1 MSLPDRIKDN
11 LLPLFLGALGLAFLV
26 LGGLQLVSHL
36 GNSSTDVTFEQTS
49 PGPVSSEK
57 IAVDVEGAVIK
68 PGVYEL
74 SSDSRIVDA
83 LSAAGGMSEE
93 ADRDY
98 VQKSINLAQKITDGI
113 KIYIPRVGEQVL
125 STSTNVSSAG
135 SSSTININTASESD
149 LDGLPG
155 VGPVTA
161 GKIIA
166 GRPYAS
172 TQSLLDQKVVTSS
185 VFEKIKNQIS
195 AN

>member
-1 MSLPDRIKDN
+1 MSLPDRIREN
-11 LLPLFLGALGLAFLV
+11 LLPLFLGIVGLVFLV
-26 LGGLQLVSHL
+26 VGGFQLVSHL
-36 GNSSTDVTFEQTS
+36 GNSFSDVTFEQTS
-49 PGPVSSEK
+49 PGPVSVQK

-74 SSDSRIVDA
+74 SSGSRIVDA

-125 STSTNVSSAG
+125 SVSTNVVAG
-135 SSSTININTASESD
+135 SNSTININTASESD
-149 LDGLPG
+149 LDLLPG
-155 VGPVTA
+155 VGSVTA

-166 GRPYAS
+166 GRPYTS
-172 TQSLLDQKVVTSS
+172 IQGLLDQKVLTAS